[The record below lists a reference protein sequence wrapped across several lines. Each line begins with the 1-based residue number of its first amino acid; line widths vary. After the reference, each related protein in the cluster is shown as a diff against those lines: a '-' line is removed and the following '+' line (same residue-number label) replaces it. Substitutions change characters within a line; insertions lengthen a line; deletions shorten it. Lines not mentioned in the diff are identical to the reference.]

1 MYTQPAIGVAI
12 IGTGGIAR
20 AHARACREVEGVE
33 LVAICDVSPEALARF
48 GDEWHVPASNRYPSV
63 EALTEAIAP
72 DIAIISTWGI
82 SHATMGIHLAQ
93 SKRVRAILCEK
104 PFTMDAREAVALV
117 DACQASG
124 TLIAEAFKFRH
135 HPVHLE
141 IRRRID
147 AGIIGEIVSVRSAF
161 CQSVGAANRR
171 PEANWRW
178 DRARGGG
185 SVYDLAC
192 YNIHHARHVFG
203 CEPTSVYA
211 SGQFEGEIDVAS
223 SIVLT
228 FPGER
233 TAVIS
238 VAHNTWR
245 AHDVEIGGTHGQLRL
260 ENPWNNEDQSV
271 TLVQVTAEGTQS
283 TVFEPVYQ
291 FGEQLRHLAD
301 CVRTGAPHR
310 IPPDD
315 SISQMQTIDAVF
327 RSLRS
332 GEAAHLGGDGPAQG
346 SKVP

>member
-1 MYTQPAIGVAI
+1 MPSIRNPDCRGVQVQAPP
-12 IGTGGIAR
+12 GPPRDPT
-20 AHARACREVEGVE
+20 AH
-33 LVAICDVSPEALARF
+33 
-48 GDEWHVPASNRYPSV
+48 
-63 EALTEAIAP
+63 
-72 DIAIISTWGI
+72 
-82 SHATMGIHLAQ
+82 
-93 SKRVRAILCEK
+93 
-104 PFTMDAREAVALV
+104 
-117 DACQASG
+117 
-124 TLIAEAFKFRH
+124 
-135 HPVHLE
+135 
-141 IRRRID
+141 RRRD
-147 AGIIGEIVSVRSAF
+147 HRGNRLRAQRVLPKRRS
-161 CQSVGAANRR
+161 ANRR

-271 TLVQVTAEGTQS
+271 TLVQMTAEEHSQPCLNRFTNSASNCDILLIACAPAHLIAFHPMTAFRKCRRLTPCSGH
-283 TVFEPVYQ
+283 FDLAR
-291 FGEQLRHLAD
+291 QLIS
-301 CVRTGAPHR
+301 VVTGRRRDPRSRDWHRPHR
-310 IPPDD
+310 FSREQFSTRRAPGH
-315 SISQMQTIDAVF
+315 
-327 RSLRS
+327 RC
-332 GEAAHLGGDGPAQG
+332 LGDTNRAF
-346 SKVP
+346 

>member
-1 MYTQPAIGVAI
+1 
-12 IGTGGIAR
+12 
-20 AHARACREVEGVE
+20 
-33 LVAICDVSPEALARF
+33 
-48 GDEWHVPASNRYPSV
+48 
-63 EALTEAIAP
+63 
-72 DIAIISTWGI
+72 
-82 SHATMGIHLAQ
+82 
-93 SKRVRAILCEK
+93 
-104 PFTMDAREAVALV
+104 
-117 DACQASG
+117 
-124 TLIAEAFKFRH
+124 
-135 HPVHLE
+135 
-141 IRRRID
+141 
-147 AGIIGEIVSVRSAF
+147 
-161 CQSVGAANRR
+161 
-171 PEANWRW
+171 
-178 DRARGGG
+178 
-185 SVYDLAC
+185 
-192 YNIHHARHVFG
+192 
-203 CEPTSVYA
+203 VYA

-260 ENPWNNEDQSV
+260 ENPWNNEDQAV

>member
-1 MYTQPAIGVAI
+1 MSIQPVLGIAI
-12 IGTGGIAR
+12 IGTGAIAR
-20 AHARACREVEGVE
+20 HHARACREVEGIE
-33 LVAICDVSPEALARF
+33 LVAICDVSPEALTRF
-48 GDEWHVPASNRYPSV
+48 GDEWQVPVTNRYASV

-82 SHATMGIHLAQ
+82 SHAAMGIHLAQ

-104 PFTMDAREAVALV
+104 PFTMDASEAVALV
-117 DACQASG
+117 AASRASR

-147 AGIIGEIVSVRSAF
+147 AGIIGEIVTVRSAF

-171 PEANWRW
+171 AEANWRW

-192 YNIHHARHVFG
+192 YNIHHARYVFG

-211 SGQFEGEIDVAS
+211 SGQIEGEIDVAS

-238 VAHNTWR
+238 VAHNAWH
-245 AHDVEIGGTHGQLRL
+245 AHEVEIGGTHGQLRL
-260 ENPWNNEDQSV
+260 ENPWNNEDRAV
-271 TLVQVTAEGTQS
+271 TLVQRTAEGTTS
-283 TVFEPVYQ
+283 TGFAPVYQ
-291 FGEQLRHLAD
+291 FGEQLKHLME
-301 CVRTGAPHR
+301 CVRTGEPHR
-310 IPPDD
+310 IPPED
-315 SISQMQTIDAVF
+315 SISQMRTIDAVF
-327 RSLRS
+327 TSLRS
-332 GEAAHLGGDGPAQG
+332 GEAVQLGGDWPTRESQD
-346 SKVP
+346 P

>member
-1 MYTQPAIGVAI
+1 MSTQPFLGVAI

-20 AHARACREVEGVE
+20 AHARACREVEGIE
-33 LVAICDVSPEALARF
+33 LVAICDVSPDALERF
-48 GDEWHVPASNRYPSV
+48 GNEWHVPVTNRYPSV
-63 EALTEAIAP
+63 AALTEAIAP
-72 DIAIISTWGI
+72 DIAVICTWGI
-82 SHATMGIHLAQ
+82 SHASMGTHLAQ

-104 PFTMDAREAVALV
+104 PFTMNAEEAVALV
-117 DACQASG
+117 EACRAAG

-147 AGIIGEIVSVRSAF
+147 AGIIGEIVTVRSAF

-192 YNIHHARHVFG
+192 YNIHQARHVFG

-211 SGQFEGEIDVAS
+211 SGQIEGEIDVAS

-228 FPGER
+228 FPGQR

-238 VAHNTWR
+238 VAHNTWH
-245 AHDVEIGGTHGQLRL
+245 AHDLEIGGTHGQLRL
-260 ENPWNNEDQSV
+260 ENPWNNEDRSV
-271 TLVQVTAEGTQS
+271 TLVQTTAEGTTS
-283 TVFEPVYQ
+283 TAFEPVFQ
-291 FGEQLRHLAD
+291 FSEQLRHLAD
-301 CVRTGAPHR
+301 CVRTGEPHR
-310 IPPDD
+310 IPPED
-315 SISQMQTIDAVF
+315 SISQMQAIDAVF
-327 RSLRS
+327 TSLRS
-332 GEAAHLGGDGPAQG
+332 GEAVHVGGDRTKQG
-346 SKVP
+346 SQDQ

>member
-1 MYTQPAIGVAI
+1 MSTQPVLGVAI

-20 AHARACREVEGVE
+20 AHARACREVEGIE
-33 LVAICDVSPEALARF
+33 LVAICDVSPDALTRF
-48 GDEWHVPASNRYPSV
+48 GDEWQVPVTNRYASV
-63 EALTEAIAP
+63 EALTEALTP
-72 DIAIISTWGI
+72 EIAIISTWGI
-82 SHATMGIHLAQ
+82 SHASMGTHLAQ

-104 PFTMDAREAVALV
+104 PFTMDAEEAVGLV
-117 DACQASG
+117 DACRASG

-141 IRRRID
+141 VRRRLD
-147 AGIIGEIVSVRSAF
+147 AGIIGEIVTVRSAF

-178 DRARGGG
+178 DRAKGGG
-185 SVYDLAC
+185 SIYDLAC

-211 SGQFEGEIDVAS
+211 SGQIEGEIDVAA
-223 SIVLT
+223 SIILT

-271 TLVQVTAEGTQS
+271 TLVQTTADGTQS
-283 TVFEPVYQ
+283 TVFEPVHQ

-301 CVRTGAPHR
+301 CVRNGSPHR
-310 IPPDD
+310 ISPDD
-315 SISQMQTIDAVF
+315 SIAQMQTIDAVF
-327 RSLRS
+327 MSLRS
-332 GEAAHLGGDGPAQG
+332 GKATHLGGGTPMRG
-346 SKVP
+346 SENQ